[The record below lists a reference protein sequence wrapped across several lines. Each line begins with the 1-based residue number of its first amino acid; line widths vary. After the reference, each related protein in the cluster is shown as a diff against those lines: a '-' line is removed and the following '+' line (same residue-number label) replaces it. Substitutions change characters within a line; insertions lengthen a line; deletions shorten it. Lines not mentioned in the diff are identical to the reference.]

1 MARTAVRNRH
11 HPRRRPAGVPV
22 GFVGLVGLVLATA
35 ALTGC
40 SSSAP
45 ATLVTSS
52 PADPSPGPSE
62 DLLTEAPG
70 PDTATGQL
78 AAGFPTALVP
88 VPEGAEILVS
98 SAQSQD
104 DGSLEISLNLRTAQ
118 DTAGLLDAVRAPL
131 LAAGFGEVPA
141 AQPDPGLAAQTTFS
155 RSDGAELVLVG
166 ILDRDDVRTL
176 TLGGRVRP

>member
-1 MARTAVRNRH
+1 MARLSVRPRH
-11 HPRRRPAGVPV
+11 HRRRRPTAVL
-22 GFVGLVGLVLATA
+22 VGLVGLVVSAA

-45 ATLVTSS
+45 AMLVSSS
-52 PADPSPGPSE
+52 PADPSPSPSE

-70 PDTATGQL
+70 PDTATGEL
-78 AAGFPTALVP
+78 ADGFPTTLVP
-88 VPEGAEILVS
+88 VPDGAEILVS
-98 SAQSQD
+98 SAQLQD
-104 DGSLEISLNLRTAQ
+104 DGSLEIILNLRTAQ